1 MKTME
6 IHFEKVT
13 SDNRKAVENLQVFAE
28 QQTFIESMAENLKR
42 IGPISR
48 MGIGRYLW
56 RQSINR
62 LCHVW
67 TLARWARLVRPL
79 LIDQRFQGQGYGKA
93 ACRLLMLMLIEKYQT
108 NKLYLSVY
116 DTNSSAIRLYQQLGF
131 VFNGELDTNG
141 ERVMEWTYQN
151 K

>member
-1 MKTME
+1 MY
-6 IHFEKVT
+6 
-13 SDNRKAVENLQVFAE
+13 
-28 QQTFIESMAENLKR
+28 
-42 IGPISR
+42 
-48 MGIGRYLW
+48 GRW
-56 RQSINR
+56 QDGR
-62 LCHVW
+62 VW
-67 TLARWARLVRPL
+67 LDRF

-93 ACRLLMLMLIEKYQT
+93 ARRLLMLMLIEKYQT

>member
-1 MKTME
+1 MPCMDVGK
-6 IHFEKVT
+6 
-13 SDNRKAVENLQVFAE
+13 
-28 QQTFIESMAENLKR
+28 
-42 IGPISR
+42 
-48 MGIGRYLW
+48 MGAFWLDRF
-56 RQSINR
+56 
-62 LCHVW
+62 
-67 TLARWARLVRPL
+67 

>member
-1 MKTME
+1 M
-6 IHFEKVT
+6 
-13 SDNRKAVENLQVFAE
+13 
-28 QQTFIESMAENLKR
+28 LK
-42 IGPISR
+42 
-48 MGIGRYLW
+48 
-56 RQSINR
+56 
-62 LCHVW
+62 
-67 TLARWARLVRPL
+67 
-79 LIDQRFQGQGYGKA
+79 
-93 ACRLLMLMLIEKYQT
+93 LIEKYQT